1 MQVIKVDTMEM
12 MKKKQVVASHNR
24 EPLIENLWLRDGK
37 LLYFVNGE
45 WQPVLGQ
52 DSKVIIE

>member
-1 MQVIKVDTMEM
+1 MEM

-24 EPLIENLWLRDGK
+24 EPLIENLWLSDGK

>member
-1 MQVIKVDTMEM
+1 MEM

-24 EPLIENLWLRDGK
+24 EPLIENLWSRDGK